1 MNQNIE
7 FMKTKLFALLRTFM
21 LVALV
26 PMMSI
31 GLVACEPE
39 SNEDGNEGAENDDV
53 TSEVAVTGLVDAY
66 GCKYADIS
74 GYANLNLL
82 PVASGTPVVGVEL
95 VRADGANENDTL
107 RVTTTTMVGNIFT
120 VSFAY
125 LSPGT
130 EYKYRSY
137 VSYGGQVYYGKKF
150 GTLTTKEAPK
160 GAVDLGLSV
169 LWASCNVGAESPEEL
184 GGRYAWGETEEKHE
198 YSWASYKWCDGSEN
212 SITKYCTTGNY
223 GNVDN
228 KTVLEPAD
236 DVASVKWG
244 DAWRIPTIDEQ
255 NELIKECTWEWTSYN
270 DVKGYNVT
278 GPNGNSI
285 FLPATGYCY
294 DSIVMNKDSYGYY
307 WLNSL
312 GEFDSN
318 GAYLFFVSSKYEV
331 WLRYGYRRCYGYPVR
346 AVSAVE

>member
-1 MNQNIE
+1 
-7 FMKTKLFALLRTFM
+7 MKTKLFALLRTFM

-82 PVASGTPVVGVEL
+82 PVASGTPVIGVEL
-95 VRADGANENDTL
+95 VKVDGANENDTL
-107 RVTTTTMVGNIFT
+107 RATTTTVVGNIFT
-120 VSFAY
+120 VSFGY

-150 GTLTTKEAPK
+150 GTLTTKEAPE
-160 GAVDLGLSV
+160 GAIDLGLSV

-184 GGRYAWGETEEKHE
+184 GGLYAWGETEEKDD
-198 YSWASYKWCDGSEN
+198 YSWENYKWCNGSQWALV
-212 SITKYCTTGNY
+212 KYCTNDSY
-223 GNVDN
+223 GAVDN
-228 KTVLEPAD
+228 KKILDPED
-236 DVASVKWG
+236 DVAHVKWG
-244 DAWRIPTIDEQ
+244 GDWRMPTYAEL
-255 NELIKECTWEWTSYN
+255 NELIAKCKKEKTSIN
-270 DVKGYNVT
+270 GIEGFKFT
-278 GPNGNSI
+278 GPNGNYIFIPVIKGTYYDYCELWSASI
-285 FLPATGYCY
+285 SSYLPNEALCIWYNT
-294 DSIVMNKDSYGYY
+294 STLMSYFTSDDIGRC
-307 WLNSL
+307 
-312 GEFDSN
+312 N
-318 GAYLFFVSSKYEV
+318 GCSV
-331 WLRYGYRRCYGYPVR
+331 RPV
-346 AVSAVE
+346 VK